1 MLKNALNRNAMEN
14 AWLDDVHVIP
24 LDHIE
29 VPSAGELRPVQDLVQ
44 EALEKRDEI
53 EQATIN
59 LDSKKVLLKGTRNSL
74 LPSLQAFAE
83 FTNNGLSGPANP
95 IYDNCCGE
103 PNPYFVGGT
112 GNLVSQILRRNF
124 PNYSAGISLNI
135 PFRNRKAQADYVTDE
150 LQLRQTELQLQ
161 RAVNQVRV
169 DVKTNVINLQQARS
183 RYETAVATR
192 VLAEQS
198 LDAEQKRFQY
208 GVGSVALVI
217 AAQQELAND
226 QDGEVQAMANY
237 THAKI
242 GFDTA
247 MGRTLEVNHVS
258 MEEALRGS
266 VQRESA
272 LPPSLPQVKKP
283 EAQR

>member
-29 VPSAGELRPVQDLVQ
+29 VPRTDEIRPVQDLVQ

-53 EQATIN
+53 EQAQIN
-59 LDSKKVLLKGTRNSL
+59 LDSKKVLLKGTRNNL

-95 IYDNCCGE
+95 IYNNCCGD

-135 PFRNRKAQADYVTDE
+135 PFRNRQAQADT
-150 LQLRQTELQLQ
+150 
-161 RAVNQVRV
+161 
-169 DVKTNVINLQQARS
+169 
-183 RYETAVATR
+183 
-192 VLAEQS
+192 
-198 LDAEQKRFQY
+198 
-208 GVGSVALVI
+208 
-217 AAQQELAND
+217 
-226 QDGEVQAMANY
+226 
-237 THAKI
+237 
-242 GFDTA
+242 
-247 MGRTLEVNHVS
+247 
-258 MEEALRGS
+258 
-266 VQRESA
+266 
-272 LPPSLPQVKKP
+272 
-283 EAQR
+283 